1 MARIPA
7 MVDLRRTPAENAEV
21 SPPMGMSPPAYPWGL
36 CISLT
41 EVELEK
47 LSLPDDME
55 VGDMIHMHCMA
66 KVTSVSKTDNESTG
80 PCCRV
85 ELQITNMVSE
95 DEDEENAEEDDA
107 PVTSRRS
114 RLYG

>member
-21 SPPMGMSPPAYPWGL
+21 SPCPMPEPAYPYGL

-47 LSLPDDME
+47 LDLPDDMQ
-55 VGDMIHMHCMA
+55 VGDMLHMHCLA
-66 KVTSVSKTDNESTG
+66 KVTSVSKTETEASG

-95 DEDEENAEEDDA
+95 DEDDENEENEE
-107 PVTSRRS
+107 VSSRPS